1 MHDDKRLVEAAL
13 YISGRPLSI
22 HEIQDATQLPTLKRI
37 REILNELII
46 EYKDRGGAL
55 VLIQLPR
62 QRFVL
67 QLDPDLSER
76 VATLAPHGLL
86 SLGELKTLLY
96 IALKQPILQSQV
108 VEYRGSH
115 SYKHIKQLESLGFIE
130 AQPQGRS
137 KELVTSQM
145 FADYFGFDYDLDKL
159 KIQLRR
165 MIRRIQQQEQES
177 MNHSSTP

>member
-1 MHDDKRLVEAAL
+1 MQDDKRLVEAAL

-37 REILNELII
+37 REILNELVA
-46 EYKDRGGAL
+46 EYKARGGAL
-55 VLIQLPR
+55 VLVQLPR

-67 QLDPDLSER
+67 QLDPNLSER

-115 SYKHIKQLESLGFIE
+115 SYKHIRQLEALGFIE
-130 AQPQGRS
+130 TKPQGRS
-137 KELVTSQM
+137 KELVTSPM
-145 FADYFGFDYDLDKL
+145 FADYFGFDYDIEKL

-165 MIRRIQQQEQES
+165 MVRRIQLEKDQES
-177 MNHSSTP
+177 VS

>member
-22 HEIQDATQLPTLKRI
+22 REIQDATQLPTLKRI
-37 REILNELII
+37 REILNELVT
-46 EYKDRGGAL
+46 EYKTRGGAL
-55 VLIQLPR
+55 VLVQLPR

-67 QLDPDLSER
+67 QLDPNLSER
-76 VATLAPHGLL
+76 VAALAPHGLL

-96 IALKQPILQSQV
+96 IALKQPILQSKV

-115 SYKHIKQLESLGFIE
+115 SYKHIRQLEGLGFIE
-130 AQPQGRS
+130 SQPQGRS
-137 KELVTSQM
+137 KELTTSQM
-145 FADYFGFDYDLDKL
+145 FADYFGFDYDLEKL

-165 MIRRIQQQEQES
+165 MIRRIQQQEKEQEPV
-177 MNHSSTP
+177 NQ